1 MLGHILRVIFILL
14 EVVLLFNLL
23 IVVHE
28 LGHFLAARWR
38 GLYIEGF
45 GVWFGKPIWKKTI
58 NGVQYS
64 LGSLPFGGFVKLP
77 QLAPMDMI
85 EGKAD
90 LDRAALPKISALDKI
105 IVAFAGPLFS
115 VLLALVFACIVWA
128 VGHPVSESDLTT
140 VIGYVQQDSPAA
152 KGGLQPGDKI
162 LEVDGRHV
170 TRFFGMNDS
179 VVWNV
184 VRSEGPTIPF
194 KVERDGNTITLEVV
208 PAIAET
214 SGWRR
219 KSTRQVGIQPAVTPL
234 VDSVE
239 KDSPAEKAGIKTGDI
254 VTVVNGKRIYNAL
267 SLVDEIERHPN
278 DELTLEVRRGSETL
292 PLKMR
297 PVPMESKG
305 ITKPRIGIGWE
316 TGGQLSLSHPDPVE
330 QVYNSITST
339 LQTIGAVAS
348 PKSDVKLQH
357 MSGPV
362 MIVRIYYMLFEGD
375 SGWKLALWFSVILN
389 VNLAILNMLPIPV
402 LDGGHIVLALIEGVR
417 RKPVNIKIL
426 EWVQT
431 ACATLIIGYMLYISF
446 FDIGDLFGKSSDR
459 KTPVKESPPKTQT
472 TPSR

>member
-38 GLYIEGF
+38 GLFIEGF

-90 LDRAALPKISALDKI
+90 IDRAGLPKISALDKI
-105 IVAFAGPLFS
+105 IVAIAGPLFS

-140 VIGYVQQDSPAA
+140 VIGYVHQDSPAA
-152 KGGLQPGDKI
+152 KAGLRPGDKI
-162 LEVDGRHV
+162 LEVDGRPV
-170 TRFFGMNDS
+170 SRFFGMNDS

-184 VRSEGPTIPF
+184 VRSEGPSIPF
-194 KVERDGNTITLEVV
+194 KIQRGSEVLTVDVV
-208 PAIAET
+208 PVIQET

-219 KSTRQVGIQPAVTPL
+219 KSTRQVMIQPAVTPL
-234 VDSVE
+234 VEEVD
-239 KDSPAEKAGIKTGDI
+239 KDTPAANAGVKAGDI
-254 VTVVNGKRIYNAL
+254 IVAVNGQRIYNAL
-267 SLVDEIERHPN
+267 SLVDEIEKHPTE
-278 DELTLEVRRGSETL
+278 ELTLDVRRAAQL
-292 PLKMR
+292 LQIKLR
-297 PVPMESKG
+297 PVLLASEG
-305 ITKPRIGIGWE
+305 TTKPRIGIRWDA
-316 TGGQLSLSHPDPVE
+316 GGQLSLSHPDPVE
-330 QVYNSITST
+330 QVYHSITST

-375 SGWKLALWFSVILN
+375 NGWKLALWFSVILN

-417 RKPVNIKIL
+417 RKPVNMKLL

-446 FDIGDLFGKSSDR
+446 FDIGDLFGKNSDR
-459 KTPVKESPPKTQT
+459 KSPAKESPNSTKASPA
-472 TPSR
+472 P

>member
-1 MLGHILRVIFILL
+1 MFSHILRVIFIVL

-105 IVAFAGPLFS
+105 IVAVAGPLFS
-115 VLLALVFACIVWA
+115 VLLALFFACVVWA

-140 VIGYVQQDSPAA
+140 VIGYVQKDSSAA
-152 KGGLQPGDKI
+152 KAGLQPGDKI
-162 LEVDGRHV
+162 VEVDGRPV
-170 TRFFGMNDS
+170 SRFFGMNDS

-184 VRSEGPTIPF
+184 VRIEGPTIPF
-194 KVERDGNTITLEVV
+194 KVQRAGKIVTIEVV
-208 PAIAET
+208 PSIAQT
-214 SGWRR
+214 TGWR
-219 KSTRQVGIQPAVTPL
+219 SHSSRQVGIQPAVTPL
-234 VDSVE
+234 VDGVE
-239 KDSPAEKAGIKTGDI
+239 KNTPAEKAGVKPGDI
-254 VTVVNGKRIYNAL
+254 VLAVNGQRIFNAL
-267 SLVDEIERHPN
+267 TLVDEIEKHPT
-278 DELTLEVRRGSETL
+278 DELTLEMRRGAEPL
-292 PLKMR
+292 QLKM
-297 PVPMESKG
+297 PPEPLESEG
-305 ITKPRIGIGWE
+305 VTKPPIGIRWE

-375 SGWKLALWFSVILN
+375 NGWKLALWFSVILN

-417 RKPVNIKIL
+417 RKPVNMKIL

-446 FDIGDLFGKSSDR
+446 FDIGDLFGKSGDR
-459 KTPVKESPPKTQT
+459 KSPVKPAPART